1 MATFRAAL
9 SNLSALRVADVQN
22 SYDIDELPHT
32 LSAPQLPALLVMP
45 IEPHA
50 NRLFRE
56 PADGLQMVSFSGSAK
71 TVQYAVTH
79 LLLAAPTDSG
89 LGIRSCLPQLINLID
104 SYMAAV
110 GADVTLDQTL
120 LVPARVGVEPG
131 VFQLDGREF
140 YGCAFRHAWLME
152 I

>member
-32 LSAPQLPALLVMP
+32 LAAPQLPALLVMP
-45 IEPHA
+45 IEPAA
-50 NRLFRE
+50 NRLFKE
-56 PADGLQMVSFSGSAK
+56 PAAGLQMVSFSGSAR

-79 LLLAAPTDSG
+79 LLLAAPTDGG
-89 LGIRSCLPQLINLID
+89 LGIRSHLPQLIALID

-110 GADVTLDQTL
+110 GADVTLGQAL

-131 VFQLDGREF
+131 VFRLDEREF
-140 YGCAFRHAWLME
+140 YGCAFRHTWLME

>member
-9 SNLSALRVADVQN
+9 SNLSALRVAGVPN
-22 SYDIDELPHT
+22 SYDIDELPNT
-32 LSAPQLPALLVMP
+32 LASPQLPALLVMP
-45 IEPHA
+45 IEPA
-50 NRLFRE
+50 ASRLFKE
-56 PADGLQMVSFSGSAK
+56 PAAGLQMVSFSGSAR

-89 LGIRSCLPQLINLID
+89 LGIRSHLPPLIALID

-110 GADVTLDQTL
+110 GADVTLGQAL
-120 LVPARVGVEPG
+120 LVPARVGVDPG
-131 VFQLDGREF
+131 VFRLDAREF
-140 YGCAFRHAWLME
+140 YGCAFRHIWLME